1 MNEQQFISHY
11 DKFED
16 LQKTV
21 LIARDKLGKKINI
34 CVLHYIKVNARY
46 CLRIFASP
54 VTCSN
59 KLSLISLLI
68 TRSGNTIN
76 TRQNKVKVSN
86 PRQFTAG
93 KSFIAENQ
101 RKLGQMKDIWRRKC
115 QLRNSKYKHLPYIKK
130 SGTNMCS
137 YLCRGNGSHVWLFY
151 DLASSILHGNVSK
164 KATKTEK
171 LPRKTWKLR

>member
-1 MNEQQFISHY
+1 MSSNSFLTMINL
-11 DKFED
+11 KI

-21 LIARDKLGKKINI
+21 LIDRDKLGKKINI

-46 CLRIFASP
+46 CLRIFANSSP

-101 RKLGQMKDIWRRKC
+101 RKLGQMKDI
-115 QLRNSKYKHLPYIKK
+115 
-130 SGTNMCS
+130 
-137 YLCRGNGSHVWLFY
+137 
-151 DLASSILHGNVSK
+151 
-164 KATKTEK
+164 
-171 LPRKTWKLR
+171 